1 MSGVLGHALVPFH
14 EVLSNEEA
22 LAELEPFGLVKE
34 GIIMLSALP
43 LIAIDDPAL
52 LGACVPRPTG
62 VSADWPID
70 SIVRIERRS
79 IYAGISISYRCV
91 SSQFVFPMRMR
102 ANASGLMWTEEEEEE
117 EEQDEEQVDMDY
129 NTLPVKALKAMAKA
143 SGIEGYS
150 SMKKSALVAA
160 LSGDDFETIASDE
173 EIEKLFDAIETASAD
188 EEEEF
193 E

>member
-1 MSGVLGHALVPFH
+1 MPFH

-22 LAELEPFGLVKE
+22 LEVLEPLGLVKD
-34 GIIMLSALP
+34 GTIVLSALP

-91 SSQFVFPMRMR
+91 SSQFVFPKRMR
-102 ANASGLMWTEEEEEE
+102 ANASGLMWVEEEEEE
-117 EEQDEEQVDMDY
+117 EEE
-129 NTLPVKALKAMAKA
+129 N
-143 SGIEGYS
+143 
-150 SMKKSALVAA
+150 
-160 LSGDDFETIASDE
+160 DFEVPVTDLNELEFTSDK
-173 EIEKLFDAIETASAD
+173 EIEKLFDEIASAD